1 MRPGYVAKIK
11 KELATYKRFRKLT
24 QDWVALAIALSQMKL
39 AEARQKDKE
48 K

>member
-1 MRPGYVAKIK
+1 VAKIK

-24 QDWVALAIALSQMKL
+24 QDWVALAITLSQMKL